1 MSTSLHWAPHK
12 HTLSYPFLHC
22 SRNVSRVTFPIFE
35 IATKMFYGQTDG
47 SIDSRCFG
55 PLSIELIL
63 AILIYILLCVYIY
76 VCIYIHVDCTSHSI
90 SRDVSNY
97 RNNKNLFPLPLSSS
111 SSVSHSVVSDSLR
124 PHGLSPTRLLCP
136 WDSPGKNTGMGC
148 HSLLQ
153 GIFPI
158 QGLNLGLLPCRW
170 ILYHLSHQESP
181 V

>member
-1 MSTSLHWAPHK
+1 M
-12 HTLSYPFLHC
+12 Y
-22 SRNVSRVTFPIFE
+22 
-35 IATKMFYGQTDG
+35 
-47 SIDSRCFG
+47 
-55 PLSIELIL
+55 
-63 AILIYILLCVYIY
+63 VY
-76 VCIYIHVDCTSHSI
+76 IYIHVDCTSHSI

-153 GIFPI
+153 GIFLTQRSNPD
-158 QGLNLGLLPCRW
+158 LPHCRQ
-170 ILYHLSHQESP
+170 ILYHLSHQGRPHTETGSDQSFEDLSPLTSSFLPPSTPRRKVQSDCGPERLQPTHIIPCSAPIPVPAESDDVSQDP
-181 V
+181 C